1 MSFFSHAQWTFC
13 YFFSLGTFSMLSAA
27 NGYSSMYESSLV
39 KLEAPFEAAANLWG
53 ENMRLIIWIYGYLPR
68 LRSSLDTTAV
78 VVDSGLLLR
87 SWLCSLWFFCFSLLL
102 CVICI
107 TNGNIMRQ
115 TGEKATIAAL
125 RRFRN
130 AQNQAEF
137 GTSLVDF
144 SRFRVPWE
152 SWRGLP
158 AVPPWAFCL
167 SHCCLYPD
175 YQFFNS

>member
-1 MSFFSHAQWTFC
+1 
-13 YFFSLGTFSMLSAA
+13 MLSAA

-167 SHCCLYPD
+167 SHCCLYPN